1 MGFMPFDIKPDNFVK
16 VKNDNDQYEYVPID
30 AKLIGKIN
38 TGSFRTVRVLELRE
52 QQGPYCYSGKYVD
65 VAQ

>member
-1 MGFMPFDIKPDNFVK
+1 MI
-16 VKNDNDQYEYVPID
+16 NDQYEYVPID

-65 VAQ
+65 VTQ